1 MRRGR
6 EPGQRGLV
14 DREAGT
20 SVTGLGCHATVHTT
34 SDGGS
39 RLHSFDEA
47 RTDGDTKLRQR
58 RIGNGRRCCRRC
70 LACVAAQI
78 ACIATIAG
86 TVILSS
92 ERPVLRLQQIIG
104 HPQSW
109 LIDAINPRNPRG
121 YAVSRVPAPLRQ
133 ALADFAASAPP
144 GTAYS
149 GSCRHGC
156 TIGPGEL
163 EDYIIS
169 GPTRFSR
176 VPPRLAAAAERE
188 LRPLL
193 ERFCACRLQVSEQV
207 SVVRLRALGPAHD
220 PRASSLRCTCR
231 EEGGCLLALD

>member
-1 MRRGR
+1 MGGDSGSRLTCDDESCVIRETTPAGCPWSTPCVSSSIDVPTWPVTPPNLRARSVIVLHHMRRVERRAYDAGR
-6 EPGQRGLV
+6 DA

-20 SVTGLGCHATVHTT
+20 SVTDIGCHATVQ
-34 SDGGS
+34 
-39 RLHSFDEA
+39 LHSLDEA
-47 RTDGDTKLRQR
+47 RADGDTKLRR
-58 RIGNGRRCCRRC
+58 RRTGSGRRCFRRC

-86 TVILSS
+86 TVVLSS

-109 LIDAINPRNPRG
+109 LIDAINPRNARG
-121 YAVSRVPAPLRQ
+121 YERAQVPTPLRE

-156 TIGPGEL
+156 TIGPGGL
-163 EDYIIS
+163 EDFIIS

-176 VPPRLAAAAERE
+176 VCHRNEP
-188 LRPLL
+188 
-193 ERFCACRLQVSEQV
+193 
-207 SVVRLRALGPAHD
+207 
-220 PRASSLRCTCR
+220 
-231 EEGGCLLALD
+231 

>member
-1 MRRGR
+1 MRRADR
-6 EPGQRGLV
+6 RAYYDADRDA
-14 DREAGT
+14 DREAGI
-20 SVTGLGCHATVHTT
+20 SVTGAGCHATV
-34 SDGGS
+34 
-39 RLHSFDEA
+39 LNSFDEA

-58 RIGNGRRCCRRC
+58 RTASGCRRC
-70 LACVAAQI
+70 LTCVAAQI
-78 ACIATIAG
+78 ACITTIAG

-109 LIDAINPRNPRG
+109 LIDAINPRNHRG
-121 YAVSRVPAPLRQ
+121 YELARVPAPLRQ

-156 TIGPGEL
+156 TIGPGGL

-193 ERFCACRLQVSEQV
+193 EHFCACRLQVSK
-207 SVVRLRALGPAHD
+207 H
-220 PRASSLRCTCR
+220 ASRSKAT
-231 EEGGCLLALD
+231 GG